1 MADDTSSTPVDP
13 LELWKRWNETTSKA
27 WLNAMQTNVQATKN
41 PYDLYHS
48 WVQKA
53 GENGDKGQD
62 EMKYNPSRMM
72 DPTTAWRV
80 WFDST
85 MDIWRRA
92 SQAGGDPLGMTS
104 QWLRIMEESQAKLL
118 AGSPLTIDPF
128 TLFKEWYDAT
138 SEQWS
143 KIVEE
148 AISSKEFLASTRP
161 FMESFSLITNVFRQA
176 NVEYF
181 KQLQLPTTLD
191 IASVAELVVHL
202 EEKVE
207 ALEDVLETI
216 EESTTTFATLDALAD
231 LKTRVEQG
239 ATAEQLAS
247 LEKHVEHAAT
257 SRQLTALEKRLEQ
270 GATTEQFI
278 SLDKRVSQVENKLDT
293 VLNLLEKLNKKM
305 AEPASVTPARA
316 VKKAADKPEAKGA

>member
-1 MADDTSSTPVDP
+1 
-13 LELWKRWNETTSKA
+13 
-27 WLNAMQTNVQATKN
+27 
-41 PYDLYHS
+41 
-48 WVQKA
+48 
-53 GENGDKGQD
+53 
-62 EMKYNPSRMM
+62 
-72 DPTTAWRV
+72 
-80 WFDST
+80 
-85 MDIWRRA
+85 
-92 SQAGGDPLGMTS
+92 
-104 QWLRIMEESQAKLL
+104 LL

-128 TLFKEWYDAT
+128 TLFKEWYDTT

-176 NVEYF
+176 NVEFF

-207 ALEDVLETI
+207 ALEDALETI
-216 EESTTTFATLDALAD
+216 EESMTTFATLDALAD

-239 ATAEQLAS
+239 ATAEQLAF

-257 SRQLTALEKRLEQ
+257 SRQLTALEKRVEQ
-270 GATTEQFI
+270 GATAEQFT
-278 SLDKRVSQVENKLDT
+278 SLEKRVSQVENKLDT
-293 VLNLLEKLNKKM
+293 VLDLLEKLDKKM
-305 AEPASVTPARA
+305 LAPASGAART